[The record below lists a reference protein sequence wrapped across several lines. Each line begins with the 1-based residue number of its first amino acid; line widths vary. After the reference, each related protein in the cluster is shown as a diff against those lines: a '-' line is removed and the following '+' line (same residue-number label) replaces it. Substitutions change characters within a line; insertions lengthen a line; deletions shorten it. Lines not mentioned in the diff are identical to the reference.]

1 MDDLLMLI
9 LALFVILAI
18 IAAVV
23 LPIVALVISIRSK
36 KKLAERIS
44 RLEAGLSHGVPDAP
58 MIQSATSFAALVQQ
72 LTTRVARLESVLT
85 ASNIPMPGAFDE
97 LSKAATD
104 PTLPRSASVPAPV
117 VDQRPPATVVE
128 SMPLDPKELRPSAT
142 SASLF
147 TRPIQTIPAEQ
158 LESIIGRRW
167 LGWAAVGL
175 ILFATAFFLKYAF
188 DNRWIG
194 ELGRVA
200 IGVATGVALTA
211 FGLKYHK
218 RGWRVFSR
226 ILTAGGIVLLYLSD
240 YAAFGYYHL
249 ATQKAAFAYLAILVA
264 EAAGLA
270 LLYDAPAIA
279 IMALIGGFLAPVLL
293 RSDRDQY
300 RSLFGYIA
308 ALDVGA
314 LALLKHWMGLS
325 SVAFAGTH
333 LLFWLWYGDNYH
345 PRKLVAV
352 LVFQTSVFLIF
363 LLAHLGRQLVK
374 RQPAASE
381 DLSLN
386 PFVFFARFEDLGL
399 LLLNP
404 FVFFATAYHFLDTE
418 HHDWMGVFAIV
429 MALLYA
435 GATRALLSRSAAN
448 RTQALVM
455 IGVALTFVTLAI
467 PIQLRSNWITIAWS
481 VEALAI
487 LWAGIETKA
496 WQLRVGAF
504 ALFALSLVRLV
515 LWDTPFDSR
524 PPFTPVLNKY
534 FLSSL
539 VVTICLFAAAVLSR
553 RLGARKKI
561 SVPAVSLVILLVAI
575 VTLWF
580 VMSVETNTFFEARA
594 SAQKLGEDASRERW
608 LGQMS
613 LSVLWSVYAGVLT
626 ALGFL
631 RRSASVRW
639 AALALFGLTII
650 KVTLVDIAQLQ
661 QLYRIIAFFVLGM
674 LLLLVAWGYHKAFH
688 SREAP
693 K

>member
-1 MDDLLMLI
+1 
-9 LALFVILAI
+9 LFVIAAI
-18 IAAVV
+18 ISAVV
-23 LPIVALVISIRSK
+23 LPIVALVISVRSK
-36 KKLAERIS
+36 KKLAERLS
-44 RLEAGLSHGVPDAP
+44 RLEASLSPQVLGAP
-58 MIQSATSFAALVQQ
+58 QQLPISSATPFAAVVQQ
-72 LTTRVARLESVLT
+72 LTARVARLEAALT
-85 ASNIPMPGAFDE
+85 ARSIPIPEVSDE
-97 LSKAATD
+97 RSKAATQ
-104 PTLPRSASVPAPV
+104 PTAEQPADKSVPEAATAP
-117 VDQRPPATVVE
+117 QPSATVVE
-128 SMPLDPKELRPSAT
+128 SKPLGPGERRPPAT
-142 SASLF
+142 AASLF
-147 TRPIQTIPAEQ
+147 TRPIQTIQAEQ

-200 IGVATGVALTA
+200 IGVAAGVTLTA
-211 FGLKYHK
+211 FGFKYHK
-218 RGWRVFSR
+218 RGWRVFSQ

-264 EAAGLA
+264 ESAGLA

-279 IMALIGGFLAPVLL
+279 IMALIGGFLAPILL

-308 ALDVGA
+308 ALDIGA

-325 SVAFAGTH
+325 SIAFAGTH

-345 PRKLVAV
+345 PRKLAAV
-352 LVFQTSVFLIF
+352 MVFQTGVFLIF
-363 LLAHLGRQLVK
+363 LLAHLGRQLVR
-374 RQPAASE
+374 RQSATFE
-381 DLSLN
+381 DIGLLSLN
-386 PFVFFARFEDLGL
+386 PFVFFAKFEDLGL

-404 FVFFATAYHFLDTE
+404 FVFFATAYHFLNTE
-418 HHDWMGVFAIV
+418 HHDWMGVLAIV

-435 GATRALLSRSAAN
+435 GATRVLLSRSAAN

-455 IGVALTFVTLAI
+455 IGVALTFVTLAM

-481 VEALAI
+481 VEALAM
-487 LWAGIETKA
+487 LWAGIKTKA
-496 WQLRVGAF
+496 WQLRAGAF
-504 ALFALSLVRLV
+504 ALFALALVRLV

-524 PPFTPVLNKY
+524 PVFTPVLNKY
-534 FLSSL
+534 FLSSF
-539 VVTICLFAAAVLSR
+539 VVTICLFAAAVLYR
-553 RLGARKKI
+553 RLGQRKEI

-594 SAQKLGEDASRERW
+594 SVERLGEDASRERW
-608 LGQMS
+608 LGQMA
-613 LSVLWSVYAGVLT
+613 LSVLWSLYAGVLT
-626 ALGFL
+626 AVGFL

-661 QLYRIIAFFVLGM
+661 QLYRIMAFLVLGV
-674 LLLLVAWGYHKAFH
+674 LLLVVAWGYHKAFH

>member
-1 MDDLLMLI
+1 M
-9 LALFVILAI
+9 
-18 IAAVV
+18 
-23 LPIVALVISIRSK
+23 IS
-36 KKLAERIS
+36 
-44 RLEAGLSHGVPDAP
+44 G
-58 MIQSATSFAALVQQ
+58 ATPFAALVQQ
-72 LTTRVARLESVLT
+72 LTARVARLESALT
-85 ASNIPMPGAFDE
+85 ARNIPIPEGSDEQSRVATEPTAARQAQGPVPQAEAPLAAQRPSATAGESKPLGAGE
-97 LSKAATD
+97 S
-104 PTLPRSASVPAPV
+104 
-117 VDQRPPATVVE
+117 RPPAT
-128 SMPLDPKELRPSAT
+128 T
-142 SASLF
+142 ASLF
-147 TRPIQTIPAEQ
+147 TRPIQTIQAEQ

-167 LGWAAVGL
+167 LGWAAVAL

-200 IGVATGVALTA
+200 IGVAAGVTLTA
-211 FGLKYHK
+211 FGFKYHK
-218 RGWRVFSR
+218 RGWRIFSQ

-345 PRKLVAV
+345 PRKLGAV
-352 LVFQTSVFLIF
+352 LVFQTGVFLIF
-363 LLAHLGRQLVK
+363 LLAHLGRQLVR
-374 RQPAASE
+374 RQSAT
-381 DLSLN
+381 
-386 PFVFFARFEDLGL
+386 FEDVGL

-404 FVFFATAYHFLDTE
+404 FVFFATAYHFLNTE
-418 HHDWMGVFAIV
+418 HHDWMGVFAIG

-435 GATRALLSRSAAN
+435 GAAKIVLRGSVTN
-448 RTQALVM
+448 RNEALV
-455 IGVALTFVTLAI
+455 IVGVALTFVTLAM
-467 PIQLRSNWITIAWS
+467 PIQLQSNWITIAWS
-481 VEALAI
+481 VEALAM

-496 WQLRVGAF
+496 WQLRAFAF

-524 PPFTPVLNKY
+524 PVFTPVLNKY

-539 VVTICLFAAAVLSR
+539 VVTICLFAAGVLYR

-575 VTLWF
+575 VVLWF
-580 VMSVETNTFFEARA
+580 VMSVETHTFFEARA

-608 LGQMS
+608 LGQMA

-626 ALGFL
+626 AVGFL

-674 LLLLVAWGYHKAFH
+674 LLLVVAWGYHKAFH